1 MPAIDLAG
9 LVINKVN
16 QIGPTKAAD
25 YFGVSLPTAIA
36 WKNGK
41 NMPSISA
48 AQMVLNEFL
57 TVNPP
62 EIWNITGK
70 RVLILSP
77 IYRSFNGL
85 THATLFVNYAKY
97 GPEKIGFL
105 PKFRTLITE
114 ARSMLAD
121 MALRTDS
128 EWFIFIDDDMIFPC
142 ENGAMLRSIGCNL
155 PEPNASFNAISR
167 IMSHP
172 ADKKIVS
179 ALYFGRNETHRA
191 QVANAFESPAEDARY
206 HEILRTGGEHPLEEV
221 RFAGMGM
228 MRVHRSVFEI
238 MRERADELFPDIKPK
253 AEGRHYGYFCTPSP
267 DQGEDMMFSYRA
279 KLCGISTYL
288 DPSLILGHVGD
299 KVF

>member
-16 QIGPTKAAD
+16 QLGPTKAAD

-36 WKNGK
+36 WQKSK

-48 AQMVLNEFL
+48 GQMVLNEFL
-57 TVNPP
+57 TVTPP

-77 IYRSFNGL
+77 IYRTYSGL

-105 PKFRTLITE
+105 PKFRTLIVE
-114 ARSMLAD
+114 ARNMLAD

-128 EWFIFIDDDMIFPC
+128 EWFIYVDDDCVFPC
-142 ENGAMLRSIGCNL
+142 GNGAMLRSIGCNL

-172 ADKKIVS
+172 EDKKIVA
-179 ALYFGRNETHRA
+179 ALYFGRNESHRA
-191 QVANAFESPAEDARY
+191 QVANAFESPSEDARY

-228 MRVHRSVFEI
+228 MRIHRSVFEI
-238 MRERADELFPDIKPK
+238 MRERADELFPRIKPVR
-253 AEGRHYGYFCTPSP
+253 EDRHWGYFTPDTP
-267 DQGEDMMFSYRA
+267 DAGEDMTLSMRA
-279 KLCGISTYL
+279 KMCGISTYL
-288 DPSLILGHVGD
+288 DPSLLLGHEGS
-299 KVF
+299 KIY

>member
-16 QIGPTKAAD
+16 QLGPTKAAD
-25 YFGVSLPTAIA
+25 FFGVSLPTAIA
-36 WKNGK
+36 WQKSK

-57 TVNPP
+57 TVTPP

-70 RVLILSP
+70 RLLILSP
-77 IYRSFNGL
+77 IYRTYNGL
-85 THATLFVNYAKY
+85 THATLFVNYAQY

-105 PKFRTLITE
+105 PKFRTLISE
-114 ARSMLAD
+114 ARNMLVD

-128 EWFIFIDDDMIFPC
+128 EWFIFVDDDMVFPC
-142 ENGAMLRSIGCNL
+142 GNGAMLRSIGCNL

-172 ADKKIVS
+172 ADKKIVA
-179 ALYFGRNETHRA
+179 ALYFGRNESHKA
-191 QVANAFESPAEDARY
+191 QVANAFESPSQDARY
-206 HEILRTGGEHPLEEV
+206 HEILRTGGEHTLEEV

-228 MRVHRSVFEI
+228 MRIHRSVFET
-238 MRERADELFPDIKPK
+238 MRERADELFPQIKPVK
-253 AEGRHYGYFCTPSP
+253 SDRHYGYFNADTP
-267 DQGEDMMFSYRA
+267 DQGEDMIMCHRA
-279 KLCGISTYL
+279 KLCGIPTYL

-299 KVF
+299 YIY

>member
-16 QIGPTKAAD
+16 QLGPTKAAD

-36 WKNGK
+36 WQKSK

-48 AQMVLNEFL
+48 AQMVLNEFM
-57 TVNPP
+57 TVTPP

-77 IYRSFNGL
+77 IYRTYNGL
-85 THATLFVNYAKY
+85 THATLFVNYAQY

-114 ARSMLAD
+114 ARNMLAD
-121 MALRTDS
+121 MALKTDS
-128 EWFIFIDDDMIFPC
+128 EWFIFVDDDQCLPC
-142 ENGAMLRSIGCNL
+142 GNGAMLRSIGCNL
-155 PEPNASFNAISR
+155 PEPNASYNAISR

-172 ADKKIVS
+172 EDKRIVS

-191 QVANAFESPAEDARY
+191 QVANAFESPSEDARY
-206 HEILRTGGEHPLEEV
+206 HAILRTGGEHPLEEV
-221 RFAGMGM
+221 RFTGMGF
-228 MRVHRSVFEI
+228 MRIHRSVFEAI
-238 MRERADELFPDIKPK
+238 RERADELFPEIKP
-253 AEGRHYGYFCTPSP
+253 AQEGRHWGYFTPQGP
-267 DQGEDMMFSYRA
+267 DRGEDMTFCMRA
-279 KLCGISTYL
+279 KMAGFPTYL
-288 DPSLILGHVGD
+288 DPSLLIGHCGD
-299 KVF
+299 KIY